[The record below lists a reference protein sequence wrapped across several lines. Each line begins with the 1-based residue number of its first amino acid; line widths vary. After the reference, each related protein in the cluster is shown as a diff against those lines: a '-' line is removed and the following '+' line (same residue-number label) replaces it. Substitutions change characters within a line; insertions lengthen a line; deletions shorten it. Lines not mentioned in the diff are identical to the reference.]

1 MKKIKNT
8 KVYAPNFL
16 SYALNDDQK
25 HLKVWKEKIQ
35 ENKDVQQKKQIDK
48 ILQGV
53 IKERMFGDII
63 SK

>member
-25 HLKVWKEKIQ
+25 HLKVWKEKI
-35 ENKDVQQKKQIDK
+35 
-48 ILQGV
+48 
-53 IKERMFGDII
+53 
-63 SK
+63 